1 MDRQRGNQRH
11 KYPLDPALMA
21 RVCRDFARDL
31 RAEHAAGYGKML
43 VRTESGDGL
52 VYVDRAEA
60 ARLMDKQA
68 ERWRIEST
76 GGARN
81 LRDRARIGVW

>member
-1 MDRQRGNQRH
+1 MDKERGYQRR

-21 RVCRDFARDL
+21 RVCRDFASDL

-43 VRTESGDGL
+43 VLTESGTES

-68 ERWRIEST
+68 ERWRVESM

-81 LRDRARIGVW
+81 LHDRARMGL